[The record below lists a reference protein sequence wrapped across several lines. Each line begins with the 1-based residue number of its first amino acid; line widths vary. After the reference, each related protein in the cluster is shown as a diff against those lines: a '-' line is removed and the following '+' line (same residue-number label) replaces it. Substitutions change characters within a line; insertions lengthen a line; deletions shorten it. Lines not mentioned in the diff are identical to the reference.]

1 MPQTQGFPLPGTST
15 LYVLDRI
22 NILGVDLPLAGP
34 IEGGLELDIE
44 KRKEPGSDYSTYVSH
59 GIDAT
64 PIRIR
69 LLLFRDLISKKDW
82 FAEYAK
88 IKDRLVGRFL
98 STRNA
103 VPVFHPLLNEENINQ
118 IVFVKRSMLTQQRGL
133 LFTVTLEGFN
143 PKSLRIGSG
152 AGGVRFVQDT
162 NTTSRASDTDAMGRS
177 KVVSNNP
184 QATTRPTEKQNAQNV
199 TTPGQKQAGKDRRP
213 T

>member
-1 MPQTQGFPLPGTST
+1 MPVPQTQGFPLPGTAT
-15 LYVLDRI
+15 LYVLDRV

-44 KRKEPGSDYSTYVSH
+44 KRKEPGSDYSSYVSH

-69 LLLFRDLISKKDW
+69 LLLFRDLTSGKDW

-88 IKDRLVGRFL
+88 VKDRLVGRFL

-103 VPVFHPLLNEENINQ
+103 VSVYHPLLNEEGINQ
-118 IVFVKRSMLTQQRGL
+118 IVFVKRGMLTQQRGL

-143 PKSLRIGSG
+143 PKALRIGSG
-152 AGGVRFVQDT
+152 GSSAKVKQDLEL
-162 NTTSRASDTDAMGRS
+162 TSRATAR
-177 KVVSNNP
+177 
-184 QATTRPTEKQNAQNV
+184 QAAQNV
-199 TTPGQKQAGKDRRP
+199 ATPSQNQAGKARRP